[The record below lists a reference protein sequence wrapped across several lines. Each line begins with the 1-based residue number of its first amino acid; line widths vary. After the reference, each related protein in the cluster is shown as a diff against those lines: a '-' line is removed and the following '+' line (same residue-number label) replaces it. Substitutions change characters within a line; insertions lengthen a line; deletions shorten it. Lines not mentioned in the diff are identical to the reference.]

1 MKKAAFVALG
11 SVLVLV
17 GLAQAASGASGCAS
31 RRVVAPEQTIVG
43 VLFDLGVG
51 GAESLLADAGRVD
64 FPSAPGRIRQ
74 LAETV
79 QVQIDGRPASG
90 WCGWLQA
97 AARIAGYALDR
108 TDRGQV
114 DVRRADRHYTI
125 QDGQVTVRV
134 ERTVIERGPL
144 GRRIPVRVAVT
155 ITATETA
162 SGVVFLGQ
170 ASGTKDGC
178 LGARAI
184 SSGLA
189 QALGQIE
196 ATGRRF
202 YFAGRGA
209 DIGDMADQVFS
220 AFEVH

>member
-1 MKKAAFVALG
+1 MKTMAFHAIWSALAFACF
-11 SVLVLV
+11 
-17 GLAQAASGASGCAS
+17 AQAAAGASGCAS

-43 VLFDLGVG
+43 VLFDLGL
-51 GAESLLADAGRVD
+51 GAATGLLEDAGRVD
-64 FPSAPGRIRQ
+64 LQSAPDRIRQ

-79 QVQIDGRPASG
+79 QVQIDGRSASG
-90 WCGWLQA
+90 LCGWLQA

-114 DVRRADRHYTI
+114 DIRRADRHYTI

-134 ERTVIERGPL
+134 ERTVVERGPL
-144 GRRIPVRVAVT
+144 GRRIPVRVTVT
-155 ITATETA
+155 ITAAETA

-170 ASGTKDGC
+170 ATGTKDGC

-209 DIGDMADQVFS
+209 DLGDTADRIFS
-220 AFEVH
+220 AFEVR